1 MDLFVYNF
9 VTAAFV
15 YIIVTF
21 YLIVYNF
28 CDYLV
33 TPMPHWR

>member
-15 YIIVTF
+15 HIIVTF
-21 YLIVYNF
+21 YIQLFITF
-28 CDYLV
+28 V
-33 TPMPHWR
+33 TI